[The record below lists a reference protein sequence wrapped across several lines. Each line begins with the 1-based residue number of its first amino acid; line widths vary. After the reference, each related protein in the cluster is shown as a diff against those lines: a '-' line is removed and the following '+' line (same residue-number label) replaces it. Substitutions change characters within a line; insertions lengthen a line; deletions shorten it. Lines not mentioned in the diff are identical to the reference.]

1 MPPVILHKNPERMD
15 SMIIGQ
21 GHTILAGYVPEQVG
35 VNEFNE
41 KFYEWHKPTEE
52 SIQQLG
58 LFGGN
63 INYHTYYPELKEED
77 LKPKDAEFIEPVFRL
92 VGNHSK

>member
-1 MPPVILHKNPERMD
+1 MPPVILHKNKEQVD
-15 SMIIGQ
+15 SIVIGQ
-21 GHTILAGYVPEQVG
+21 GHTILAGYVPQQIG
-35 VNEFNE
+35 AQEFNE

-63 INYHTYYPELKEED
+63 IN
-77 LKPKDAEFIEPVFRL
+77 
-92 VGNHSK
+92 